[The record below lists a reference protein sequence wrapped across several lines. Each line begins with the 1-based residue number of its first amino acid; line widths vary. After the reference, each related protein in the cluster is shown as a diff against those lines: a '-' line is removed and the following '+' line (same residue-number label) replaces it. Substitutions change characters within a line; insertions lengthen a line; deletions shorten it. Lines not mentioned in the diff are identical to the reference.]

1 MEIGFGGCPSVIYE
15 AIRLSTFVF
24 LMRYVMVVIAKLLV
38 VLKEIKG
45 CVMFV

>member
-1 MEIGFGGCPSVIYE
+1 METDFGGCLSVIYE
-15 AIRLSTFVF
+15 AIQLSTFVF